1 MTQSNTSAYKNDIV
15 ALLNNIYLQVAI
27 SQGNPIGGDYTVTVK
42 AVNSKNEAVDEAVVY
57 LEKSN
62 GNFWNVK
69 GNSFRISKNET
80 VLFKPVAGYKFDIVA
95 NATPNCGDNG
105 KIVKRGN
112 LGNEWYELT
121 DVTGDVTITVQVQAK
136 DNDTRKVIVQTNDS
150 SVTVNC
156 VTSQSGFGNNK
167 ILEDTTITLSA
178 NAPGKS
184 MKINSL
190 MIGATVLTKGV
201 DYDYTTTTNG
211 DVVITFLKDIDKEG
225 HVVIDLTIAAITEVT
240 TVIEVPMVP
249 EVDTTPARNS
259 RLADKKVP
267 LFFVNNMR
275 TWTTNADN
283 TKAIF
288 DLGTTRVGAEKTISF
303 QFNTQANPAGYGA
316 AVVITLLGSNV
327 SVVLELRAGATATI
341 TYPVKNTVET
351 EVAEIKP
358 ITDADVDLVPDVK
371 IDNAT
376 VANGGSVE
384 VYKISADTKSQS
396 VSVSVSGVIGSA
408 SISVYAVGND
418 TSATRLT
425 GTGSVKGNL
434 VVPVGSNDTATIQVT
449 VKYLDTTKAYSYTVK
464 FVERNSG
471 TQSTPPTTEGGETTA
486 DRYVQ

>member
-1 MTQSNTSAYKNDIV
+1 
-15 ALLNNIYLQVAI
+15 
-27 SQGNPIGGDYTVTVK
+27 
-42 AVNSKNEAVDEAVVY
+42 
-57 LEKSN
+57 
-62 GNFWNVK
+62 
-69 GNSFRISKNET
+69 
-80 VLFKPVAGYKFDIVA
+80 
-95 NATPNCGDNG
+95 
-105 KIVKRGN
+105 
-112 LGNEWYELT
+112 
-121 DVTGDVTITVQVQAK
+121 
-136 DNDTRKVIVQTNDS
+136 
-150 SVTVNC
+150 
-156 VTSQSGFGNNK
+156 
-167 ILEDTTITLSA
+167 
-178 NAPGKS
+178 
-184 MKINSL
+184 
-190 MIGATVLTKGV
+190 
-201 DYDYTTTTNG
+201 
-211 DVVITFLKDIDKEG
+211 
-225 HVVIDLTIAAITEVT
+225 
-240 TVIEVPMVP
+240 
-249 EVDTTPARNS
+249 
-259 RLADKKVP
+259 
-267 LFFVNNMR
+267 MR

-351 EVAEIKP
+351 EVAEIRP

-376 VANGGSVE
+376 VADGGSVE

-408 SISVYAVGND
+408 SISVYAVGDD

-434 VVPVGSNDTATIQVT
+434 VVPVGSNNNATIQVT
-449 VKYLDTTKAYSYTVK
+449 VKYLNTTKKYTYTVK